1 MQVAQKLK
9 RLKNMGESFIS
20 HKSREFIHRSI
31 YKDLSSSE
39 YDMKQ
44 DFGVVTLNLKYKKKK
59 KRFFGCPEA
68 TILFI
73 SAFRIK

>member
-39 YDMKQ
+39 YGMKQ
-44 DFGVVTLNLKYKKKK
+44 DFGVVTLNLKYKKK
-59 KRFFGCPEA
+59 RLFGCPEA
-68 TILFI
+68 TIPFI